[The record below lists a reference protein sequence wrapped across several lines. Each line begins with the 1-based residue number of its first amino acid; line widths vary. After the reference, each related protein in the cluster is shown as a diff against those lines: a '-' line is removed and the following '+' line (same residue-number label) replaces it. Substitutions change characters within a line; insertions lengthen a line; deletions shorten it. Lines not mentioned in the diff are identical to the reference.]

1 MEFMTK
7 SKLEEIKDL
16 FKRHQRLDYAFLN
29 EMRSDIEQE
38 PEKFIISEQEFD
50 ALFNSKPEFVETGSI
65 TIDNFDEL
73 IADFEV
79 KFSKQLLE
87 IAETED
93 CIPEKTQTQEELKHE
108 EFFTDDFD
116 DDETDPEVT
125 LDQIVDGVL
134 DSGRLETMKA
144 DDKYKLFH

>member
-1 MEFMTK
+1 
-7 SKLEEIKDL
+7 
-16 FKRHQRLDYAFLN
+16 
-29 EMRSDIEQE
+29 
-38 PEKFIISEQEFD
+38 
-50 ALFNSKPEFVETGSI
+50 
-65 TIDNFDEL
+65 
-73 IADFEV
+73 
-79 KFSKQLLE
+79 
-87 IAETED
+87 
-93 CIPEKTQTQEELKHE
+93 LKHE

>member
-1 MEFMTK
+1 MTK

-93 CIPEKTQTQEELKHE
+93 CIPEKT
-108 EFFTDDFD
+108 
-116 DDETDPEVT
+116 
-125 LDQIVDGVL
+125 
-134 DSGRLETMKA
+134 
-144 DDKYKLFH
+144 